1 MASKP
6 DTNDLTG
13 WSFESYSGIESER
26 ERERE
31 REGPPLPCTFGGGEI
46 MVYVCN
52 GMYGEI

>member
-13 WSFESYSGIESER
+13 WSSESYSGIESER

-31 REGPPLPCTFGGGEI
+31 GPPPSPCTFGGGEI